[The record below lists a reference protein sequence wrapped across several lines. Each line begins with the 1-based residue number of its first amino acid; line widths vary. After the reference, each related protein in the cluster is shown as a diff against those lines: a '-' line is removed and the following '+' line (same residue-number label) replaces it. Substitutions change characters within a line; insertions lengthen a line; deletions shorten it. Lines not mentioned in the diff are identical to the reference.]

1 MVIGFS
7 DNDYTSVLLP
17 HTNALVVMLTME
29 NPNVHHTLVGKGSST
44 YILYWL
50 VNIISGVGH
59 PRCNTMI
66 KITFVFFNNFSF
78 IKIG

>member
-1 MVIGFS
+1 MEIGFF

-17 HTNALVVMLTME
+17 HTNALVVMLTMA
-29 NPNVHHTLVGKGSST
+29 NPNVHHILVGKGSST
-44 YILYWL
+44 YILYWS

-59 PRCNTMI
+59 PRCNTTI